1 MPEHVTFWKRT
12 ILIAVMFVILFAGQT
27 HPGLAES
34 AVTLLRFDGTEKTV
48 TTTLKEPREIFKEA
62 GVRVGQSDLIKEE
75 TGAQGTVLTLK
86 RALPVVVVRGE
97 SEQKFFTNKDTV
109 GAALRDLKIRFNK
122 NRVYPAPETK
132 ITSGLEIHILNKGD
146 TLSSEE
152 APSEIPVKYI
162 DDETIPYGQHKVE
175 DPGEAGKVKVIKKSV
190 AGADNTAKEV
200 EIAREVLA
208 DPKYSVIRR
217 GVGMS
222 VETPEGRKKYTRIVT
237 MEASAY
243 TIHCGSGTGLTSIGL
258 VPVRGIVAVDPH
270 VIPYYTKMYV
280 PGYGVAMAGD
290 TGGAIVGNRIDLF
303 MDSYEEAINWGRR
316 DVQVYILED

>member
-1 MPEHVTFWKRT
+1 MPKHVTFW
-12 ILIAVMFVILFAGQT
+12 ILK
-27 HPGLAES
+27 
-34 AVTLLRFDGTEKTV
+34 FDGTEKTV

-75 TGAQGTVLTLK
+75 NGVQGTVLTLK
-86 RALPVVVVRGE
+86 RALPIVVVRGE
-97 SEQKFFTNKDTV
+97 SEQKFFTNKETV

-152 APSEIPVKYI
+152 VPSEIPVKYI

-175 DPGEAGKVKVIKKSV
+175 DPGEAGKVKVVKKSV
-190 AGADNTAKEV
+190 ISSGSTPKEV
-200 EIAREVLA
+200 EIALEVLA
-208 DPKYSVIRR
+208 DPKYSVIRRGVGMSVETPDPKYSIIRR

-316 DVQVYILED
+316 DVEVYILED